1 MTDAELRKEILE
13 RVYRQGCRY
22 VARDITGEIYAYD
35 KKPQLG
41 CGGFWEGISE
51 YDGIVIEL
59 TYFGDVFPDLRM
71 CIETLI
77 DISKELKIVDW
88 AAIPIDTPVL
98 VSNDQERWERRYYA
112 GYNDDGGRPFKA
124 FTSGRTSWSAQN
136 NTAYTFWEYCELA
149 NMDEVK

>member
-1 MTDAELRKEILE
+1 MTDEELRKEILQ
-13 RVYRQGCRY
+13 RVYNKKARY
-22 VARDITGEIYAYD
+22 VVRDITGEIYAYD
-35 KKPQLG
+35 EKPKFDN
-41 CGGFWEGISE
+41 GGYWWGEG
-51 YDGIVIEL
+51 DIVIEL